1 MTGKRKN
8 TTSFSCYKRRLER
21 DIKCNGKKKKGGG
34 GVREISN
41 LQNEILIADVHCSLR
56 MSEPFVTLSWELIN
70 IKNEGD
76 AEEVGGRLQ
85 ETPLCPTEL
94 PKQQK

>member
-1 MTGKRKN
+1 MQW
-8 TTSFSCYKRRLER
+8 
-21 DIKCNGKKKKGGG
+21 KKKKGGG